1 MKKLKFLFAFL
12 YLLPLVLCAA
22 EKDSVCAVPLR
33 YDVLD
38 KNTDVDAFLRMA
50 GDKQYN
56 LYYNGSDLIIEQRRK
71 GTLYLVHGQSF
82 ASYQNEEMYIDSA
95 WFQNVGNVPDKELV
109 IRYSLFS
116 LEPASQTR
124 SKHLIFIDPEQKK
137 ILLNI
142 ATYDFKIA
150 PDENGRII
158 DYLYEAEVQ
167 IVFNGIRVKATEES
181 DVDNPAI
188 QLDDGLYHRRGHC
201 FVRH

>member
-1 MKKLKFLFAFL
+1 M
-12 YLLPLVLCAA
+12 LCAA

-201 FVRH
+201 FVKH